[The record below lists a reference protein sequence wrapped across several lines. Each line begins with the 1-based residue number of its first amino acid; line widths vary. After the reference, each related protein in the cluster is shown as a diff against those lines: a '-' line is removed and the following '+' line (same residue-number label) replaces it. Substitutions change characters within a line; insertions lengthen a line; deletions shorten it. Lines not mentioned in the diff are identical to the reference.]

1 MISPRFSATIW
12 GLIAASAPFSAV
24 MAIQRPLDF
33 KMERLE
39 QLLWE
44 ENFVA
49 LTPGSCVRRDQ
60 STLGAEWVRLAYHDM
75 STHNIDD
82 GTGGLDASIVFELD
96 RPQNVGQGMPDSVND
111 FLRFTNPGASRDGR
125 SDCDGSSAR
134 CCFVWRIPHT
144 LREVELTPPPLDLR
158 RFPHEDLASHTE
170 SFSRQGFTQSE
181 MIALVASLGGVRKQ
195 DFPELIQTPVE
206 KDIGLFDGT
215 QQFDHAV
222 VTGYLDGTTPNPLVV
237 GPNTT
242 TNSDLRIFASDGNV
256 TMQSLASQ
264 ENFNKVCSDVLERII
279 NTVPNGV
286 QLTDVVE
293 PIEYKVGHSRLFPGD
308 EAGLFRFTTNI
319 RMLHNNPSRTV
330 NCSGATARNLSALQP
345 DAQPRPSH

>member
-49 LTPGSCVRRDQ
+49 LTPGSC
-60 STLGAEWVRLAYHDM
+60 AYHDM

-111 FLRFTNPGASRDGR
+111 FLRFTNPGASLADLIAMGAVLGVASCGGPLIPYRGGR
-125 SDCDGSSAR
+125 VDATSAGLET
-134 CCFVWRIPHT
+134 VP
-144 LREVELTPPPLDLR
+144 E
-158 RFPHEDLASHTE
+158 PHEDLASHIE
-170 SFSRQGFTQSE
+170 SFRRQGSTQSG

-195 DFPELIQTPVE
+195 DFPEIIQTPVE
-206 KDIGLFDGT
+206 REIGLFDGT
-215 QQFDHAV
+215 HQFDHAI
-222 VTGYLDGTTPNPLVV
+222 VTGYLEGTTPNPLVV

-242 TNSDLRIFASDGNV
+242 TKSDLRIFASDGNA
-256 TMQSLASQ
+256 TM
-264 ENFNKVCSDVLERII
+264 
-279 NTVPNGV
+279 
-286 QLTDVVE
+286 
-293 PIEYKVGHSRLFPGD
+293 
-308 EAGLFRFTTNI
+308 
-319 RMLHNNPSRTV
+319 
-330 NCSGATARNLSALQP
+330 
-345 DAQPRPSH
+345 